1 MILKILT
8 LKKRLLRKYLEDA
21 HMDTRAQGQEPIFQG
36 STQEEF
42 MNALKGHIQIQ
53 TFFSGALTA

>member
-1 MILKILT
+1 
-8 LKKRLLRKYLEDA
+8 
-21 HMDTRAQGQEPIFQG
+21 MDTRAQGQEPIFQG

-53 TFFSGALTA
+53 TVFSGALTA